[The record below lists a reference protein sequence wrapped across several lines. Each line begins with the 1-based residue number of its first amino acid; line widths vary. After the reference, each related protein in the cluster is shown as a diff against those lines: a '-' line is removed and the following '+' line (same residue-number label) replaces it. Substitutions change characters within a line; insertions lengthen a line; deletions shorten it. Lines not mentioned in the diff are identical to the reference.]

1 MPLPVSNPLRLPVA
15 SPIDMATLRMLTR
28 RETGFARL
36 DLRVLRKQI
45 RFKLRTAIGQS
56 ENRNT
61 FDALEWRN
69 YSSCWRNTL
78 GRCGSISLT
87 SRAPIRHVVKGEP
100 GTRLGPLFPSG
111 FDLVMVPGITSPP
124 GKNLTWRS
132 SLGSSKRP

>member
-1 MPLPVSNPLRLPVA
+1 
-15 SPIDMATLRMLTR
+15 MATLRMLTR

-69 YSSCWRNTL
+69 YSSCWRNTP
-78 GRCGSISLT
+78 RPVWKHLT
-87 SRAPIRHVVKGEP
+87 YFACTDTARRQGVNPVLDWA
-100 GTRLGPLFPSG
+100 PLFPSG
-111 FDLVMVPGITSPP
+111 FDLVMVPGDHFT
-124 GKNLTWRS
+124 TWEEPDVEEFARIFEAAVAA
-132 SLGSSKRP
+132 RTRWTP